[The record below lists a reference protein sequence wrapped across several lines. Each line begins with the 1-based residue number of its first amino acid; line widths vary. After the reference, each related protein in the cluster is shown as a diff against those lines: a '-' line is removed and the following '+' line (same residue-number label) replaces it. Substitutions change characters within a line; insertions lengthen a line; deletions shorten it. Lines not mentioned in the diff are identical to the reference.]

1 MVHILRGLLHVIVA
15 AFLVVSIAQ
24 AALVPE
30 LYDARL
36 SCQTQNENERQIL
49 VKQGLLQ
56 VLERLSGDS
65 KIASNPHVKQ
75 ALASAIDFVEQYSY
89 QENTL
94 VVKYS
99 ADLLNN
105 LMTQSG
111 QTVWGQRR
119 PQVVLWLTIED
130 QQQRRFVTAESDP
143 TIPTLV
149 KHLAQERG
157 LPISL
162 PIMDLEELANIS
174 VEDLWTPS
182 ITGVR
187 QASQRYGAQ
196 VILIGRMV
204 HHSDRWESN
213 WQLLSQDEQAPTW
226 QIQGNTIE
234 ELVTQGITQT
244 TQYLIGHY
252 AMTKSPVNNLQMNTD
267 QNVERS
273 IFIGIDN
280 IQSGPDF
287 IKVQEYLNNVDQI
300 GGVSVHHI
308 AGNTAVFEIKP
319 KIQNKEQLEKAI
331 VMEQHLVAISGS
343 ESLQSSPPIDLAFR
357 WVP

>member
-1 MVHILRGLLHVIVA
+1 
-15 AFLVVSIAQ
+15 
-24 AALVPE
+24 
-30 LYDARL
+30 
-36 SCQTQNENERQIL
+36 
-49 VKQGLLQ
+49 
-56 VLERLSGDS
+56 
-65 KIASNPHVKQ
+65 
-75 ALASAIDFVEQYSY
+75 
-89 QENTL
+89 
-94 VVKYS
+94 
-99 ADLLNN
+99 
-105 LMTQSG
+105 
-111 QTVWGQRR
+111 
-119 PQVVLWLTIED
+119 LTIED